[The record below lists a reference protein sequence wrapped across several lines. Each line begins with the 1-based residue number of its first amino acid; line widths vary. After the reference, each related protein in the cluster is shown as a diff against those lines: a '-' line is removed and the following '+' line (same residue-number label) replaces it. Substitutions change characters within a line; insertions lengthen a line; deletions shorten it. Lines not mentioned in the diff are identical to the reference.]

1 MTFVKDRVRD
11 IDAVVQE
18 VFDVASRDQAKE
30 KAGSRRKA
38 YKQGIQEVRDI
49 AGKPQAEKLASWIEN
64 QIRTRERFPSA
75 REVRK
80 HGAKICRESGAEIST
95 GSWLGA

>member
-1 MTFVKDRVRD
+1 MSFVIERVRE
-11 IDAVVQE
+11 IDEVVRD
-18 VFDVASRDQAKE
+18 VFDVASREQAKE

-38 YKQGIQEVRDI
+38 YRKGIEEVKDV
-49 AGKPQAEKLASWIEN
+49 AGKREAEALAEWIESE
-64 QIRTRERFPSA
+64 IRSRERFPSA

-80 HGAKICRESGAEIST
+80 EGADICRQSGYEVST

>member
-1 MTFVKDRVRD
+1 MSYARDRVRK
-11 IDAVVQE
+11 IDAVAQD
-18 VFDVASRDQAKE
+18 VFDVASRQQAKE

-38 YKQGIQEVRDI
+38 YKKGIEEVKDV
-49 AGKPQAEKLASWIEN
+49 AGKREAETLAEWIESE
-64 QIRTRERFPSA
+64 IRSRERFPTA

-80 HGAKICRESGAEIST
+80 QGADICRQSGYEVST

>member
-1 MTFVKDRVRD
+1 MTYVRDRVRE

-18 VFDVASRDQAKE
+18 VFDVASRRQSEE

-38 YKQGIQEVRDI
+38 YSKGIEEVRDI
-49 AGKPQAEKLASWIEN
+49 AGKPQAEELAEWIERE
-64 QIRTRERFPSA
+64 IRTRERFPSA
-75 REVRK
+75 REVRQQ
-80 HGAKICRESGAEIST
+80 GAEICRESGHEIST